1 MSTEPVGTL
10 RVIGI
15 ASDVATGD
23 VTLVLVETDGEHRIR
38 RLETRVVA
46 LNIAPS
52 AGSGVLADAV
62 LQFIG
67 NLVLQPFAV
76 DAIGL
81 SNRCAS
87 SVDSGALALGCHV
100 DVATPCDLNDPDDPI
115 EAAATAAYLAARN
128 IRLKAS
134 A

>member
-15 ASDVATGD
+15 ASGGMTGD
-23 VTLVLVETDGEHRIR
+23 VTLVLVETDGETRIR

-46 LNIAPS
+46 LSIAPS
-52 AGSGVLADAV
+52 ALAEAV

-81 SNRCAS
+81 SYRCAS
-87 SVDSGALALGCHV
+87 SVDAGALALGCHV
-100 DVATPCDLNDPDDPI
+100 DVATPCDLNDPDDPV
-115 EAAATAAYLAARN
+115 EAAAIAAYLAARN
-128 IRLKAS
+128 IRLKAHS
-134 A
+134 P